1 MDKLSRWIGKKGF
14 IDIFVLK
21 NNNEKDN
28 MDDKL
33 QLLISRL
40 KEYKSAVIAFSG
52 GVDSTFLARI
62 AKDVF
67 GDNLLLI
74 TATSSTYPFY
84 ELDEA
89 KSLAEMLGIKH
100 KIIVSEEI
108 DIPGYADNPP
118 DRCYYCKSELF
129 GKIKYIASNEGFEVI
144 FDGSNADDLKDFRP
158 GMKAKQEKGVISP
171 LADSG
176 FTKDDI
182 RYFSSELKLPTAS
195 KQSYAC
201 LASRF
206 PYGEK
211 ITKVKLDRLAM
222 AEFEVRKLGFSQFRI
237 RSHENLARLEFIPA
251 EMEKAWE
258 IKDKLTDICK
268 NFGFTFVTIDLKGY
282 RTGSMNEVLPES
294 VKLNFLKTDTK

>member
-1 MDKLSRWIGKKGF
+1 MNNKLDHLI
-14 IDIFVLK
+14 VNLK
-21 NNNEKDN
+21 
-28 MDDKL
+28 
-33 QLLISRL
+33 R
-40 KEYKSAVIAFSG
+40 YKSAVIAFSG

-67 GDNLLLI
+67 ADKLLLI

-89 KSLAEMLGIKH
+89 KSLAEMLSIKH
-100 KIIVSEEI
+100 RIIVSEEI

-129 GKIKYIASNEGFEVI
+129 GKIKYIADKEGFEAV

-171 LADSG
+171 LAESG
-176 FTKDDI
+176 FTKNDI
-182 RYFSSELKLPTAS
+182 RRCSAELNLPTAT
-195 KQSYAC
+195 KQAYAC

-211 ITKVKLDRLAM
+211 ITKPKLDRLAV
-222 AEFEVRKLGFSQFRI
+222 AEFAVRNLGFTQFRI
-237 RSHENLARLEFIPA
+237 RSHENLARFEFIPS
-251 EMEKAWE
+251 EMDKAWNL
-258 IKDKLTDICK
+258 KDKLTEICH
-268 NFGFTFVTIDLKGY
+268 NSGFAFVTIDLKGY
-282 RTGSMNEVLPES
+282 RTGSMNEVLSES
-294 VKLNFLKTDTK
+294 VKANILKTDKL

>member
-1 MDKLSRWIGKKGF
+1 MEEKLI
-14 IDIFVLK
+14 I
-21 NNNEKDN
+21 
-28 MDDKL
+28 L
-33 QLLISRL
+33 QNRL

-62 AKDVF
+62 AKDLYD
-67 GDNLLLI
+67 GNLLLI

-89 KSLAEMLGIKH
+89 KSLAELLGIRH

-108 DIPGYADNPP
+108 DIPGYSDNPP

-129 GKIKYIASNEGFEVI
+129 GKIKYIASEEGYDAV

-176 FTKDDI
+176 FTKSEI
-182 RYFSSELKLPTAS
+182 RYFSEKYNLPTAS

-211 ITKVKLDRLAM
+211 ITKIKLDRLAL
-222 AEFEVRKLGFSQFRI
+222 AEFELRSLGFSQFRI
-237 RSHENLARLEFIPA
+237 RSHENLARFEFIPS
-251 EMEKAWE
+251 EMDKAWGLR
-258 IKDKLTDICK
+258 DKLAEICRRS
-268 NFGFTFVTIDLKGY
+268 GFTYITIDLDGY
-282 RTGSMNEVLPES
+282 RTGSMNEVLTELD
-294 VKLNFLKTDTK
+294 KLGYHKSDKK

>member
-1 MDKLSRWIGKKGF
+1 MDKSEI
-14 IDIFVLK
+14 LK
-21 NNNEKDN
+21 D
-28 MDDKL
+28 
-33 QLLISRL
+33 RL
-40 KEYKSAVIAFSG
+40 KVYKSAVIAFSG

-62 AKDVF
+62 AKDVY

-84 ELDEA
+84 ELEEA
-89 KSLAEMLGIKH
+89 KSLAVMLKINH
-100 KIIVSEEI
+100 RIIVSEEI

-129 GKIKYIASNEGFEVI
+129 GKIKYIADKEGFEAV

-176 FTKDDI
+176 FTKEDI
-182 RYFSSELKLPTAS
+182 RICSKEFNLPTAT

-211 ITKVKLDRLAM
+211 ITKPKLDRLAM
-222 AEFEVRKLGFSQFRI
+222 AEFAVRKLGFTQFRI
-237 RSHENLARLEFIPA
+237 RSHENLARFEFIPD
-251 EMEKAWE
+251 EMDKAWDL
-258 IKDKLTDICK
+258 KDKLTEICQGS
-268 NFGFTFVTIDLKGY
+268 GFAFVTIDLKGY
-282 RTGSMNEVLPES
+282 RTGSMNEVLSES
-294 VKLNFLKTDTK
+294 VKASILKNDTM

>member
-1 MDKLSRWIGKKGF
+1 LTRKNYAEYAMDEKLKQLIIHLKK
-14 IDIFVLK
+14 
-21 NNNEKDN
+21 
-28 MDDKL
+28 
-33 QLLISRL
+33 
-40 KEYKSAVIAFSG
+40 YKSAVIAFSG

-62 AKDVF
+62 AKDVY
-67 GDNLLLI
+67 GDNLILV

-84 ELDEA
+84 ELEEA
-89 KSLAEMLGIKH
+89 KSLAELLGIKH

-108 DIPGYADNPP
+108 EIPGYADNPP

-129 GKIKYIASNEGFEVI
+129 GKIKYITEKEGFEAV

-176 FTKDDI
+176 FTKNDI
-182 RYFSSELKLPTAS
+182 RLFSAEYKLPTAT

-211 ITKVKLDRLAM
+211 ITKPKLDRLAM

-237 RSHENLARLEFIPA
+237 RSHENLARFEFVPS
-251 EMEKAWE
+251 EMDKAWE
-258 IKDKLTDICK
+258 LKNSLTEICQ
-268 NFGFTFVTIDLKGY
+268 NSGFTFVTIDLKGY
-282 RTGSMNEVLPES
+282 RTGSMNEVLTETA
-294 VKLNFLKTDTK
+294 KAGYLKR

>member
-1 MDKLSRWIGKKGF
+1 MEEKL
-14 IDIFVLK
+14 DILK
-21 NNNEKDN
+21 N
-28 MDDKL
+28 
-33 QLLISRL
+33 RL
-40 KEYKSAVIAFSG
+40 KEYQSAVIAFSG

-67 GDNLLLI
+67 GDNLLLV

-89 KSLAEMLGIKH
+89 KSLAKLLGIKH

-129 GKIKYIASNEGFEVI
+129 GKIKYIASQEGYQAVY
-144 FDGSNADDLKDFRP
+144 DGSNADDLKDFRP

-171 LADSG
+171 LAESG
-176 FTKDDI
+176 FTKEDI
-182 RYFSSELKLPTAS
+182 RFFSGKFNLPTAG

-211 ITKVKLDRLAM
+211 ITKVKLDRLAT
-222 AEFEVRKLGFSQFRI
+222 AEFEVRKLGFTQFRI
-237 RSHENLARLEFIPA
+237 RSHENMARFEFIPS
-251 EMEKAWE
+251 EMDKAWGIRE
-258 IKDKLTDICK
+258 KLTEICK
-268 NFGFTFVTIDLKGY
+268 TSGFTFVTIDLKGY
-282 RTGSMNEVLPES
+282 RTGSMNEVLS
-294 VKLNFLKTDTK
+294 DLVKANFQKK

>member
-1 MDKLSRWIGKKGF
+1 
-14 IDIFVLK
+14 
-21 NNNEKDN
+21 

-33 QLLISRL
+33 ELLLTQL
-40 KEYKSAVIAFSG
+40 KKYKSAVIAFSG

-74 TATSSTYPFY
+74 TANSSTYPFY

-89 KSLAEMLGIKH
+89 KSLAALLGIKH

-129 GKIKYIASNEGFEVI
+129 GKIKFIATGERYEAV

-158 GMKAKQEKGVISP
+158 GMKAKDELGIISP

-176 FTKDDI
+176 FTKNDI
-182 RYFSSELKLPTAS
+182 RYFSEKLNLPTAK

-211 ITKVKLDRLAM
+211 ITKIKLDRLAI
-222 AEFEVRKLGFSQFRI
+222 AEFEVRKLGFTQFRI
-237 RSHENLARLEFIPA
+237 RSHENLARFEFIPA
-251 EMEKAWE
+251 EMDKAWE

-268 NFGFTFVTIDLKGY
+268 NSGFNFITIDLKGY
-282 RTGSMNEVLPES
+282 RTGSMNEVLSEAE
-294 VKLNFLKTDTK
+294 KKDYRNHI

>member
-1 MDKLSRWIGKKGF
+1 MMDEKLSI
-14 IDIFVLK
+14 LK
-21 NNNEKDN
+21 D
-28 MDDKL
+28 
-33 QLLISRL
+33 RL

-62 AKDVF
+62 AKDVY
-67 GDNLLLI
+67 GDKLLLI

-84 ELDEA
+84 ELEEA
-89 KSLAEMLGIKH
+89 KSLATLLGIKH

-108 DIPGYADNPP
+108 DIPGYSDNPP

-129 GKIKYIASNEGFEVI
+129 GKVKFIADNEGYEAV

-171 LADSG
+171 LAESG
-176 FTKDDI
+176 FTKRDI
-182 RYFSSELKLPTAS
+182 RYFSEQMKLPTAT

-211 ITKVKLDRLAM
+211 ITIKKLDRLVM
-222 AEFEVRKLGFSQFRI
+222 AEFEIRNLGFSQFRI
-237 RSHENLARLEFIPA
+237 RSHENLARFEFIPE
-251 EMEKAWE
+251 EMDKAWGLR
-258 IKDKLTDICK
+258 DKLTEICLRS
-268 NFGFTFVTIDLKGY
+268 GFNYITIDLKGY
-282 RTGSMNEVLPES
+282 RTGSMNETLS
-294 VKLNFLKTDTK
+294 DSDKLGYAQSISRIPDA

>member
-1 MDKLSRWIGKKGF
+1 
-14 IDIFVLK
+14 
-21 NNNEKDN
+21 

-33 QLLISRL
+33 ELLKTRL
-40 KEYKSAVIAFSG
+40 RKYNSAVIAFSG
-52 GVDSTFLARI
+52 GVDSTFLARV
-62 AKDVF
+62 A
-67 GDNLLLI
+67 GDIYGDKLLLI

-84 ELDEA
+84 ELEEA
-89 KSLAEMLGIKH
+89 ESLASLLKIRH
-100 KIIVSEEI
+100 RIIVSEEI

-129 GKIKYIASNEGFEVI
+129 GKIKYIATEERYQVV

-182 RYFSSELKLPTAS
+182 RYFSEKYNLPTAK

-211 ITKVKLDRLAM
+211 ITKVKLDRLAI
-222 AEFEVRKLGFSQFRI
+222 AEFEVRKEGFSQFRI
-237 RSHENLARLEFIPA
+237 RSHENLARLEFIPS
-251 EMEKAWE
+251 EMNRAWE
-258 IKDKLTDICK
+258 KRDRLMEICK
-268 NFGFTFVTIDLKGY
+268 NSGFTFVTIDLKGY

-294 VKLNFLKTDTK
+294 VKTNFMNDISE

>member
-1 MDKLSRWIGKKGF
+1 MDEKLI
-14 IDIFVLK
+14 ILK
-21 NNNEKDN
+21 A
-28 MDDKL
+28 
-33 QLLISRL
+33 RL

-52 GVDSTFLARI
+52 GVDSTFLARV

-67 GDNLLLI
+67 GENLLLI

-84 ELDEA
+84 ELEEA
-89 KSLAEMLGIKH
+89 KSLALLLGIKH

-108 DIPGYADNPP
+108 NIPGYSDNTP

-129 GKIKYIASNEGFEVI
+129 GKIKYIASEEGYEAV

-171 LADSG
+171 LAETG
-176 FTKDDI
+176 FTKTDI
-182 RYFSSELKLPTAS
+182 RHFSGKLNLPTAT

-222 AEFEVRKLGFSQFRI
+222 AEFEVRNLGFSQFRI
-237 RSHENLARLEFIPA
+237 RSHESLARFEFIPS
-251 EMEKAWE
+251 EMDKAWG
-258 IKDKLTDICK
+258 IKDKLAEICHRS
-268 NFGFTFVTIDLKGY
+268 GFNYITIDLKGY
-282 RTGSMNEVLPES
+282 RTGSMNEVLS
-294 VKLNFLKTDTK
+294 DSDKRGYQKSDTK

>member
-1 MDKLSRWIGKKGF
+1 MEQKIQ
-14 IDIFVLK
+14 I
-21 NNNEKDN
+21 
-28 MDDKL
+28 
-33 QLLISRL
+33 L
-40 KEYKSAVIAFSG
+40 KELLGKYKSAVIAFSG

-62 AKDVF
+62 AREVYNDR
-67 GDNLLLI
+67 LLLV

-89 KSLAEMLGIKH
+89 KALAVLLGIKH

-129 GKIKYIASNEGFEVI
+129 GKIKYIASQENYEAV
-144 FDGSNADDLKDFRP
+144 FDGSNADDAKDFRP
-158 GMKAKQEKGVISP
+158 GMRAKHEKGVISP

-176 FTKDDI
+176 FTKTDI
-182 RYFSSELKLPTAS
+182 RIWSQKLDLPTAT

-211 ITKVKLDRLAM
+211 ITTAKLDRLAK
-222 AEFEVRKLGFSQFRI
+222 AEFRFRELGFTQFRI
-237 RSHENLARLEFIPA
+237 RSHESLARLEFVPE
-251 EMEKAWE
+251 EMDKAWNLKSE
-258 IKDKLTDICK
+258 LTNICLD
-268 NFGFTFVTIDLKGY
+268 NGFKYVTIDLKGY
-282 RTGSMNEVLPES
+282 RTGAMNETLSES
-294 VKLNFLKTDTK
+294 EKIKFGNIS

>member
-1 MDKLSRWIGKKGF
+1 
-14 IDIFVLK
+14 
-21 NNNEKDN
+21 

-40 KEYKSAVIAFSG
+40 KEHKSAVIAFSG

-62 AKDVF
+62 AKDVY
-67 GDNLLLI
+67 GERLLLI

-84 ELDEA
+84 ELEEA
-89 KSLAEMLGIKH
+89 QSLAALLGIKH

-129 GKIKYIASNEGFEVI
+129 GKIKYIASQEGYEVI

-176 FTKDDI
+176 FTKNDI
-182 RYFSSELKLPTAS
+182 RHFSAELNLPTAS

-211 ITKVKLDRLAM
+211 ITKVKLDRLATT
-222 AEFEVRKLGFSQFRI
+222 EFEVRKLGFTQFRI
-237 RSHENLARLEFIPA
+237 RSHDNLARFEFIPA
-251 EMEKAWE
+251 EMDKAWK
-258 IKDKLTDICK
+258 IKDKLTEICK
-268 NFGFTFVTIDLKGY
+268 SSGFIFVTIDLKGY

-294 VKLNFLKTDTK
+294 VKLDFLKNDSK